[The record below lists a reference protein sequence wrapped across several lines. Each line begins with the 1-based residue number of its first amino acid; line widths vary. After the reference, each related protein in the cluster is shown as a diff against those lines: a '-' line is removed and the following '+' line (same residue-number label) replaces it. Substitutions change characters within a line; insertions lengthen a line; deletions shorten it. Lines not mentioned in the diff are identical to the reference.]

1 MKTHKYKAAVLSAA
15 ISSAIS
21 FSTSAQAQKLEEV
34 IVTAQKRA
42 QSVNDIPMSISTISG
57 DQMLEMGIQDTTDLA
72 ATIPG
77 FNYSDTA
84 FGPPVYTLRGVGF
97 NESSPQA
104 TSTVGVYIDQIAIP
118 FPIMT
123 KGAMIDVDR
132 VEVLKGPQ
140 GTLYGRNST
149 GGAINYIATKP
160 TDQFEAGV
168 IASYG
173 RYETASID
181 GYISGPIT
189 DSVRSRLAI
198 RSVTS
203 DEGWQESVTRGDEL
217 GEQDKLALRFTTDFD
232 FGDRTTASFSYSHVK
247 DKSDSLAPQLI
258 ELTGNYSPLLGLAG
272 FERDSDGS
280 LVTPDRLVP
289 DSDPTEAEW
298 TAGRTPSLDHE
309 NNMYKLHLEHELTDK
324 IALTSLTGY
333 SEFDD
338 NGSEYERGSIAGVL
352 IADAEALDPGWLK
365 GKYRT
370 LPDSDYITTDYVY
383 QDGDIDSFSQE
394 IRLTGTY
401 ENVVWMAGLYYSDS
415 DVNYLTQQDFGA
427 ASNTNFSTGLGFSQ
441 LDNDVEQDT
450 TTKAIYLNADWFM
463 SEKLTLTTGIR
474 YTEDEADYKG
484 CTRAPSDNASNTWNA
499 LFTTSVGPGD
509 CLTLVSPVPPQ
520 GEPRETELAKK
531 DLDDDYFSWR
541 LAANYD
547 LTDDASV
554 YASYSRGYKAG
565 SFPSLAAVS
574 SDQLDPV
581 VKEQL
586 DAYEIGFKMSLAGG
600 AAQLNGAAFYY
611 DYTDKQLLTKVL
623 VPVFRQAFALGNVD
637 ESEVVGLELDLQWV
651 PIEGLTLAAA
661 GSWLDTEITDG
672 IGFNQKS
679 EKLDFEGSD
688 LPFTSEF
695 EAFVS
700 AQYEWSISN
709 TLGAM
714 VALDASYTD
723 DANSDFE
730 GKGNSTLPAS
740 LPAFDID
747 FPSAPYS
754 YDENYVIDSYTLVN
768 ARVGLQS
775 NDGQWRGYI
784 WGRNLTDE
792 FYTSTTLQNN
802 RSVARYPGMGRTYG
816 LTFEYYWD

>member
-1 MKTHKYKAAVLSAA
+1 
-15 ISSAIS
+15 
-21 FSTSAQAQKLEEV
+21 
-34 IVTAQKRA
+34 
-42 QSVNDIPMSISTISG
+42 
-57 DQMLEMGIQDTTDLA
+57 
-72 ATIPG
+72 
-77 FNYSDTA
+77 
-84 FGPPVYTLRGVGF
+84 
-97 NESSPQA
+97 
-104 TSTVGVYIDQIAIP
+104 
-118 FPIMT
+118 
-123 KGAMIDVDR
+123 
-132 VEVLKGPQ
+132 
-140 GTLYGRNST
+140 
-149 GGAINYIATKP
+149 
-160 TDQFEAGV
+160 
-168 IASYG
+168 
-173 RYETASID
+173 
-181 GYISGPIT
+181 
-189 DSVRSRLAI
+189 
-198 RSVTS
+198 
-203 DEGWQESVTRGDEL
+203 
-217 GEQDKLALRFTTDFD
+217 
-232 FGDRTTASFSYSHVK
+232 
-247 DKSDSLAPQLI
+247 
-258 ELTGNYSPLLGLAG
+258 
-272 FERDSDGS
+272 
-280 LVTPDRLVP
+280 
-289 DSDPTEAEW
+289 
-298 TAGRTPSLDHE
+298 
-309 NNMYKLHLEHELTDK
+309 
-324 IALTSLTGY
+324 
-333 SEFDD
+333 
-338 NGSEYERGSIAGVL
+338 
-352 IADAEALDPGWLK
+352 
-365 GKYRT
+365 
-370 LPDSDYITTDYVY
+370 
-383 QDGDIDSFSQE
+383 
-394 IRLTGTY
+394 
-401 ENVVWMAGLYYSDS
+401 
-415 DVNYLTQQDFGA
+415 
-427 ASNTNFSTGLGFSQ
+427 
-441 LDNDVEQDT
+441 
-450 TTKAIYLNADWFM
+450 
-463 SEKLTLTTGIR
+463 
-474 YTEDEADYKG
+474 
-484 CTRAPSDNASNTWNA
+484 
-499 LFTTSVGPGD
+499 
-509 CLTLVSPVPPQ
+509 
-520 GEPRETELAKK
+520 
-531 DLDDDYFSWR
+531 
-541 LAANYD
+541 
-547 LTDDASV
+547 
-554 YASYSRGYKAG
+554 
-565 SFPSLAAVS
+565 LAAVS